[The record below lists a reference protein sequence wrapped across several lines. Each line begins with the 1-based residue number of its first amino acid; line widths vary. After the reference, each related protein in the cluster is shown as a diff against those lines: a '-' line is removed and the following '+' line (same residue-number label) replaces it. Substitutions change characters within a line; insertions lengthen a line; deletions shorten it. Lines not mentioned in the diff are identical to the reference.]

1 MNKPKA
7 HKYQF
12 MALLYSRGGKI
23 KGVLTPG
30 QLMIPCY
37 VPGVDGLGFWFTGC
51 IDCSDNDIRMINDSG
66 NDDDDDDDD
75 DKERDND
82 V

>member
-1 MNKPKA
+1 
-7 HKYQF
+7 
-12 MALLYSRGGKI
+12 
-23 KGVLTPG
+23 
-30 QLMIPCY
+30 MIPCY

-51 IDCSDNDIRMINDSG
+51 IDCSDNDIRMIYDNG
-66 NDDDDDDDD
+66 NDDDDD